1 MAPKVPGAWCSF
13 PIVPQ
18 IAPVSQSTPPQKPA
32 QIFPESET
40 RREFGLTGFHKPF
53 SLLDLRQIKPDLRN
67 YTKNNNKTTT
77 TTTTKQ
83 KQTNE
88 QKKKTGKYIHTFQ
101 HLT

>member
-32 QIFPESET
+32 QIFPEAET

-77 TTTTKQ
+77 TTKQ

-88 QKKKTGKYIHTFQ
+88 QKKTGKYIHKFQ